1 MSVRGN
7 RTADP
12 AWGVGD
18 VLDLLAIVL
27 AVGLIVLIRLGAA
40 GAPRLLLSL
49 GFAIFVPG
57 RAIVTNWPGMQR
69 WSEAA
74 MSMVFSL
81 TILTLVATV
90 TLWAGYWHPVGLFQI
105 EAVLSL
111 AALGAGMLRRHR
123 HRAAAS
129 RPGL

>member
-74 MSMVFSL
+74 MSMVFSI
-81 TILTLVATV
+81 TVLTLVATV

-105 EAVLSL
+105 EAVLSV
-111 AALGAGMLRRHR
+111 AALGVGMLRRHR

>member
-74 MSMVFSL
+74 MSMVFSI
-81 TILTLVATV
+81 TVLTLVATV

-111 AALGAGMLRRHR
+111 AALSAGMLRRHR